1 MSLYNQSVSNVPL
14 SLDGLYS
21 GSFNNIT
28 INGLPFDP
36 TALVPYTGATNS
48 INLNNKQLTNA
59 SLISTNALKILTVP
73 IGTQTYILAV
83 DNAGNVIRGTVSAP
97 TQINLTSL
105 SPGVVVPYYFSVFAS
120 NASGVQTAL
129 IDSSSTGLKY
139 VPFTQTF
146 YCNNLNI
153 ASVPVGTGVYTLAVD
168 SGGAV
173 VRSTASTT
181 ATALTVIN
189 TTNSGYIP
197 IFDVNTGNATA
208 YMGNSPSF
216 TLSTLLY
223 SFPGNITALQNIT
236 VGNVLTVNGTY
247 ISAPN
252 LGTVPPSGVLSGYLA
267 IDNGGAVYKATGV
280 SAQPNITSGAP
291 GTGYGYLTYA
301 VAGSNQPI
309 YVDSNNSLQYN
320 ATYSSLALGASAI
333 PFTSL
338 LSPSTQFFIGSG
350 GIQSQIA
357 LAGCIQLASTVL
369 YTYSASPQ
377 ALLIVGQKVNVSG
390 YTNNPDFNGT
400 YLITSSTTTNFTI
413 TAAPYPPFTIGNGA
427 SASVQLIPI
436 NTGSLEFTSTSVL
449 GPTPTAGDNSNKL
462 ATTSFVQTAVAG
474 VSGYLTKTGTQT
486 GINTVLQLTSGGNFT
501 LQTSAAA
508 SLFTV
513 IDALTTVSNDFKIL
527 KTSFP
532 TLNISSSAIGTN
544 RLTQFIETTA
554 ATTYTGTN
562 TGDSIIIATNSLW
575 KGVPSGYGQFF
586 MNGTACVANL
596 TRVLLSG
603 NQSILALG
611 SASDATS
618 IIRSD
623 ATSDMSIIAP
633 IIYFRSG
640 ANITMNISSTLIT
653 HNLNSTFSLG
663 SMVAPNAL
671 PNWYTANCVSVTFG
685 STSTSKG
692 IGFGYNNTSGVS
704 QICSVQPGTAYLPL
718 EYWGS
723 YHCFY
728 TSGTLMAGVNATGLF
743 SNNAGFMTNSV
754 GAGIAGL
761 SAGYSVGDLIF
772 YANSSGVM
780 RFYNGGTCKVAIGS
794 DRVYLDTIQLFGASS
809 LTMPGDCTFGGTPSI
824 RMAGGGVNW
833 YLAGT
838 QCGYWD
844 NFASGWRINA
854 ISQLSLGGGGLYNN
868 VVNAYQLSTFGP
880 GAWYGG
886 TLFTNDYSTSPYSEG
901 LCVGWTSGYGAGYI
915 ISLQPSIVWKTLWL
929 SAGTTY
935 MGYYG
940 GTVAYTNGG
949 GWVNICDER
958 EKTNIKPLKTTS
970 SLRRVLGAKTF
981 TYNRVYY
988 LDEAGNDL
996 VPQVEKDKFHVGF
1009 LAQQLE
1015 GSNPHCVSKWK
1026 KDNKDDQERLGVS
1039 YNDYTIHLIGAV
1051 QEQQKQIDI
1060 LMKQVLDLTEAVNA
1074 LTKKSIG
1081 K

>member
-350 GIQSQIA
+350 GVQTQIA
-357 LAGCIQLASTVL
+357 LAGCIQLASTVV

-377 ALLIVGQKVNVSG
+377 ALLTVGQKVNVSG
-390 YTNNPDFNGT
+390 YTTNTSFNGT

-413 TAAPYPPFTIGNGA
+413 TAIPYPPFTIGSGA

-486 GINTVLQLTSGGNFT
+486 GINTVLQLTAGGNFT

-623 ATSDMSIIAP
+623 ATTNMSIVSP
-633 IIYFRSG
+633 ITYFRIPAGTILGTFDTNGLLINSSKTLG
-640 ANITMNISSTLIT
+640 ASYIESAA
-653 HNLNSTFSLG
+653 G
-663 SMVAPNAL
+663 
-671 PNWYTANCVSVTFG
+671 
-685 STSTSKG
+685 
-692 IGFGYNNTSGVS
+692 
-704 QICSVQPGTAYLPL
+704 LPL
-718 EYWGS
+718 LLNGKTRID
-723 YHCFY
+723 FQNN
-728 TSGTLMAGVNATGLF
+728 GTLLAGVNATGLF
-743 SNNAGFMTNSV
+743 ADNAGYFTSYQALSSTV
-754 GAGIAGL
+754 GGISGGANGELAIYNNGIASGATRIW
-761 SAGYSVGDLIF
+761 AGTTQV
-772 YANSSGVM
+772 
-780 RFYNGGTCKVAIGS
+780 
-794 DRVYLDTIQLFGASS
+794 
-809 LTMPGDCTFGGTPSI
+809 CTFYQSGGTPSLYMPGI
-824 RMAGGGVNW
+824 PTIAYGGGGVN
-833 YLAGT
+833 YYIAGS
-838 QCGYWD
+838 QIGSWD
-844 NFASGWRINA
+844 NGNGGWRMNMNTGGNITLNPMSSEAKVYLQSNGTNALVASYGYGVDIGGGHINFREGR
-854 ISQLSLGGGGLYNN
+854 SFVCYGSSNVYTGFQLDQGWNIYMVSMSTTGNSFGTNFQWWAQSYVFYYTNAYACYVVNINNNNMQITGNGAGQLYCYCPGGGGAF
-868 VVNAYQLSTFGP
+868 NA
-880 GAWYGG
+880 
-886 TLFTNDYSTSPYSEG
+886 
-901 LCVGWTSGYGAGYI
+901 
-915 ISLQPSIVWKTLWL
+915 
-929 SAGTTY
+929 
-935 MGYYG
+935 
-940 GTVAYTNGG
+940 
-949 GWVNICDER
+949 WVSVI
-958 EKTNIKPLKTTS
+958 
-970 SLRRVLGAKTF
+970 RV
-981 TYNRVYY
+981 
-988 LDEAGNDL
+988 
-996 VPQVEKDKFHVGF
+996 
-1009 LAQQLE
+1009 
-1015 GSNPHCVSKWK
+1015 
-1026 KDNKDDQERLGVS
+1026 
-1039 YNDYTIHLIGAV
+1039 I
-1051 QEQQKQIDI
+1051 
-1060 LMKQVLDLTEAVNA
+1060 
-1074 LTKKSIG
+1074 
-1081 K
+1081 